1 MKKVFLSLA
10 VLASV
15 AMVSCNKKAASEG
28 ENGTNDSVPAADA
41 AQDNATVENVEVADT
56 IWLNDTTAVVGAD
69 TLVIVKA

>member
-15 AMVSCNKKAASEG
+15 AMVSCTKKAASADEAAA
-28 ENGTNDSVPAADA
+28 NNDSVPA

-69 TLVIVKA
+69 TLTIVKA